1 LSDML
6 NFLCFFSLWVQCNY
20 LDGGAV
26 LGFVL
31 LNHSKIK
38 MRSTYE
44 ALPST
49 HMRAKIRKDFSKK
62 VAPAQQ
68 T

>member
-1 LSDML
+1 
-6 NFLCFFSLWVQCNY
+6 
-20 LDGGAV
+20 
-26 LGFVL
+26 
-31 LNHSKIK
+31 

>member
-1 LSDML
+1 VNLIYKCSATTL
-6 NFLCFFSLWVQCNY
+6 IEGQ
-20 LDGGAV
+20 AV
-26 LGFVL
+26 AGFVL
-31 LNHSKIK
+31 LNHSK

-49 HMRAKIRKDFSKK
+49 HLGAKGRKDYSKK